1 MVDMPAS
8 LAPQAEVVADI
19 RARLAAIATEQTVAI
34 PLAVE
39 SGSRAWGFPS
49 PDSDYDCRFVFVR
62 PLHRHLTLFPER
74 DVIEEPLTPLL
85 DINGWELAKA
95 ITLMLKGNAV
105 ILEWLGSPLVYRAE
119 RRFVDDF
126 LALAETVVDRAMIAR
141 HYLHLG
147 LGQRRAHLGDP
158 AAVAGKK
165 LFYTLRPALAL
176 RWLRVNPQRRV
187 PPMDLASLLRQS
199 EVAGGI
205 CALVEE
211 LVRQKAQR
219 REIGTV
225 AMPDELIRFID
236 AEFAL
241 ADAASTAPAP
251 RLPEHLGA
259 ADRFFQ
265 DTIRRFDTPA

>member
-1 MVDMPAS
+1 MADMPAS
-8 LAPQAEVVADI
+8 AALQADVVADI
-19 RARLAAIATEQTVAI
+19 RSRLAAIAMEQAVAI

-62 PLHRHLTLFPER
+62 PLARYLTLFPER
-74 DVIEEPLTPLL
+74 DVIEEPLTALL
-85 DINGWELAKA
+85 DINGWDLAKA
-95 ITLMLKGNAV
+95 IKLLLKGNAV
-105 ILEWLGSPLVYRAE
+105 ILEWLGSPLIYRTERQFVAE
-119 RRFVDDF
+119 F
-126 LALAETVVDRAMIAR
+126 LALAEIVADRAMLAR

-147 LGQRRAHLGDP
+147 QGQWRSHLADP

-165 LFYTLRPALAL
+165 LFYVLRPALAL
-176 RWLRVNPQRRV
+176 RWLRVNPSRRV
-187 PPMDLASLLRQS
+187 PPMDLASLLCQS
-199 EVAGGI
+199 DVPAGI
-205 CALVEE
+205 SALVQE

-219 REIGTV
+219 REVGTI

-241 ADAASTAPAP
+241 AAAATAAPAS
-251 RLPEHLGA
+251 RLPEHLSA